1 LSTYKKTLEW
11 LFSQLP
17 MYQRAGKIAYK
28 ADLKNSIS
36 LDRHLS
42 HPHTFYKTIHIAG
55 TNGKGSTSH
64 MVASVLQEAGYKVGL
79 YTSPHLKDF
88 RERIRIN
95 GEMCSEQFVVDFV
108 DHNKSFF
115 KEHQLSFFE
124 MTVGMAF
131 QYFKEQKVDV
141 AVIETGLGGRL
152 DSTNIITPVVTAITN
167 IDKDHTA
174 ILGNTYLKIAAEKAG
189 IIKKYIPVVIGEKR
203 NHLKKLFKEKATSL
217 NSPVYFIDHR
227 TTHQPTDLKGDY
239 QSSNVKVAE
248 KVIELLRKEDFTISS
263 AALKSGLLNV
273 VRNTNLR
280 GRYEVVSESPKTIL
294 DTAHN
299 VAGIRLLMHQI
310 KAEKCKELHI
320 VLGMVSDK
328 DVTSVL
334 KLFPKTAFYYISK
347 PDIPRGMEIE
357 VLGDHLN
364 SFHLNFESFDTIN
377 QAFKTAQKRALKG
390 DVILATGS
398 TFVVAEII

>member
-1 LSTYKKTLEW
+1 MSTYKETLEW

-36 LDRHLS
+36 LDQHLA
-42 HPHTFYKTIHIAG
+42 HPHTFYKTIHLAG

-64 MVASVLQEAGYKVGL
+64 MLASVLQEAGYKVGL

-108 DHNKSFF
+108 GQNKSFF
-115 KEHQLSFFE
+115 KDHQLSFFE

-189 IIKKYIPVVIGEKR
+189 IIKKNIPVVIGEKR

-217 NSPVYFIDHR
+217 NSPAYFIDHR
-227 TTHQPTDLKGDY
+227 TARQATDLKGDY
-239 QSSNVKVAE
+239 QASNVRVAQKVT
-248 KVIELLRKEDFTISS
+248 ELLRKEGFTISS
-263 AALKSGLLNV
+263 DALKTGLLNV

-280 GRYEVVSESPKTIL
+280 GRYEVVSQAPKTIL

-299 VAGIRLLMHQI
+299 VAGIRLLIHQI
-310 KAEKCKELHI
+310 KAEKFKELHI
-320 VLGMVSDK
+320 ILGMVSDK
-328 DVTSVL
+328 DATSVI
-334 KLFPKTAFYYISK
+334 KLLPKTAFYYISK

-357 VLGDHLN
+357 VLGNHLN
-364 SFHLNFESFDTIN
+364 SFHLDFESFDTIN
-377 QAFKTAQKRALKG
+377 QAFKAAQKRASKA